1 MQNSVQQSFFL
12 NYTSRIPHLY
22 KNVPPFLILL
32 LASIRYGLPC
42 PFPQMLLE
50 NLVNWGKSC
59 PASKKFLT
67 SRTSKIL
74 LTNQQFSCNHS
85 IQIMAVVTD
94 TASFFFNSGF
104 MYTYILLTSINRWL
118 LNLIFIMAK
127 ALNGQNS
134 SPLFNVIWKRV
145 LFLLFTLSLFPF
157 KLYKFLLTP
166 LQLLL
171 HNLRANQI

>member
-1 MQNSVQQSFFL
+1 MKFL
-12 NYTSRIPHLY
+12 NAKQCPAEFFSCFL
-22 KNVPPFLILL
+22 PPP
-32 LASIRYGLPC
+32 GLGC
-42 PFPQMLLE
+42 LVPFPKCFWKTLSIG
-50 NLVNWGKSC
+50 GKSC